1 MTHQEELIS
10 DSMALVVAE
19 NGAVTSVEG
28 RQMTI
33 LNVHVSSW
41 STDSVSHEVAEKMA
55 WSGVGFLFVF
65 SAERGG

>member
-55 WSGVGFLFVF
+55 WSRVGFLFVF
-65 SAERGG
+65 LAERGG